1 MTRKSTGKFNYLLA
15 LLVFGLTM
23 LLMYLAAGVLT
34 FGISLAAVL
43 LQGMNGAGRVYSY
56 LMDNMNLYS
65 VLVYLIVLSVFGLWY
80 YFAFVQ
86 KTGMKSYARGS
97 VAQFSPLS
105 FVWMLL
111 LAFAAQHATSLI
123 MMLVAALA
131 PNVMNEYTQMI
142 EVSGM
147 NNYSLLWFVGTL
159 ILPPVTEEIIFRG
172 LILGYLR
179 RAGAGF
185 ILANLIQAVCFG
197 IYHQNLVQGIYAVV
211 MGFLLG
217 YLADR
222 YESLLAPMFLHFLFN
237 LFGTVLVELES
248 AFIPQYGQVMLIL
261 QSIPLL
267 VASLLLIQLRV
278 GEKGKKVQEEK
289 RP

>member
-1 MTRKSTGKFNYLLA
+1 
-15 LLVFGLTM
+15 
-23 LLMYLAAGVLT
+23 
-34 FGISLAAVL
+34 
-43 LQGMNGAGRVYSY
+43 
-56 LMDNMNLYS
+56 
-65 VLVYLIVLSVFGLWY
+65 
-80 YFAFVQ
+80 
-86 KTGMKSYARGS
+86 
-97 VAQFSPLS
+97 
-105 FVWMLL
+105 
-111 LAFAAQHATSLI
+111 
-123 MMLVAALA
+123 
-131 PNVMNEYTQMI
+131 
-142 EVSGM
+142 M

-222 YESLLAPMFLHFLFN
+222 YESLLAPMLLHFLFN

-248 AFIPQYGQVMLIL
+248 TFIPQYGQVMLIL

-278 GEKGKKVQEEK
+278 GEKREKGSGGKKTMRFVIQRVTEAAVQIGGETAGEIGK
-289 RP
+289 GYLVLIWGVGFRHGGSGR